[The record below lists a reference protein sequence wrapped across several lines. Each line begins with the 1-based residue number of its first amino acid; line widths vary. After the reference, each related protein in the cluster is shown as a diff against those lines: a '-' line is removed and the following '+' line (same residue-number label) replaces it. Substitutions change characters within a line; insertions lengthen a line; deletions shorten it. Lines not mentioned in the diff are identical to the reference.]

1 MEGPELRGRRVV
13 LYALVLLFTLQ
24 AAFPFAWGLITTF
37 KSSPDL
43 YSRDNNP
50 FLFNEPPTLDHVKL
64 LFQQSAFGTFV
75 GNRIVVSLCVVAITL
90 LVAATIG
97 TVIGLIAGYMGG
109 WQEYVRGVGWG
120 AFAMMR
126 PGYMQEQWRALVPM
140 MESGVVDPPIGTAY
154 PLEEVRTALTDLAE
168 RRSTGKSVLTLR

>member
-1 MEGPELRGRRVV
+1 MSAAQLTASRRRVAGRVV

-64 LFQQSAFGTFV
+64 
-75 GNRIVVSLCVVAITL
+75 CL
-90 LVAATIG
+90 LYTSPSP
-97 TVIGLIAGYMGG
+97 
-109 WQEYVRGVGWG
+109 RD
-120 AFAMMR
+120 
-126 PGYMQEQWRALVPM
+126 
-140 MESGVVDPPIGTAY
+140 S
-154 PLEEVRTALTDLAE
+154 
-168 RRSTGKSVLTLR
+168 